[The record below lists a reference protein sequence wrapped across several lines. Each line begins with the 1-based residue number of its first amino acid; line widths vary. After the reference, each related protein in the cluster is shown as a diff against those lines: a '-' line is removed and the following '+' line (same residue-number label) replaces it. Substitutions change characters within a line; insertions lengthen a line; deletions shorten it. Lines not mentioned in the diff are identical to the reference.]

1 MSARVRVKFCGLVE
15 ADDAAEAVELGVA
28 AIGVVFVPGSK
39 RYVSVEQAAAIRRVV
54 PPFVSFVALFMNAT
68 NEFVHEMCSVAQPDL
83 LQFHGSE
90 SAAQC
95 EQYGRP
101 YIKAIAMGDQ
111 PDLAAIS
118 AQFVHARGLLLD
130 AHSTGQLGGAGI
142 SFDWHTASQQ
152 TLRPIILAGGLTAEN
167 VAQAIRIAKPYAV
180 DVSSGIES
188 APGKKSSTLMK
199 KFMEAVNHA

>member
-1 MSARVRVKFCGLVE
+1 MSACVRVKFCGLVA
-15 ADDAAEAVELGVA
+15 ADDVVEAVELGVA

-39 RYVSVEQAAAIRRVV
+39 RFVSVAQALAIRRVV
-54 PPFVSFVALFMNAT
+54 PPFVSLVALFMNAAD
-68 NEFVHEMCSVAQPDL
+68 EFVREMCMATQPDL

-95 EQYGRP
+95 EQFGRP

-111 PDLAAIS
+111 PDLAVIS
-118 AQFVHARGLLLD
+118 TQFAHARGLLLD

-142 SFDWHTASQQ
+142 PFDWNTARQQ
-152 TLRPIILAGGLTAEN
+152 TLRPIILAGGLTPDN

-188 APGKKSSTLMK
+188 APGKKSSALMK